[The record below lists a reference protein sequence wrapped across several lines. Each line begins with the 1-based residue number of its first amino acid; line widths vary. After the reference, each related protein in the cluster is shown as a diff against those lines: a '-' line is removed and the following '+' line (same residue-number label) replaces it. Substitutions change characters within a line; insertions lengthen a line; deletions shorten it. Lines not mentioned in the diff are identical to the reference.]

1 VFATGPATDTAGNT
15 GIPAVENTAIS
26 GENHACA
33 WKTCARCRIR
43 TLSDQRRSLRR
54 QQSESKIRQ
63 NTKTLFLPTRVPVL
77 RRLLTTL
84 VIPVGVLLFAVSLL
98 ELSAANLPPRLQTI
112 ARRPEA
118 IVNVGVGTIL
128 AAAALSWLLES

>member
-1 VFATGPATDTAGNT
+1 M
-15 GIPAVENTAIS
+15 
-26 GENHACA
+26 
-33 WKTCARCRIR
+33 
-43 TLSDQRRSLRR
+43 
-54 QQSESKIRQ
+54 
-63 NTKTLFLPTRVPVL
+63 L

-84 VIPVGVLLFAVSLL
+84 VIPVGVLLLAVSLL

-112 ARRPEA
+112 ALRPEA